1 MEPQLI
7 LEIWKKRWRI
17 ALTKEQEAKF
27 KRNVVHYG
35 LDKFDRTRLIAAIDQ
50 HRKLDQISN
59 SLSNGANPRATGQP
73 GGKAHYGSGLVNN
86 PGKAEATS
94 NDRCEHCNALIRSGE
109 EHDCS

>member
-17 ALTKEQEAKF
+17 PLTREKEAKF
-27 KRNVVHYG
+27 ISDVKHFG
-35 LDKFDRTRLIAAIDQ
+35 LDKFDRARLTAAIDQ
-50 HRKLDQISN
+50 HRRLREISN
-59 SLSNGANPRATGQP
+59 SLSNAANPGATGQP

>member
-7 LEIWKKRWRI
+7 LEIWKKRWQI
-17 ALTKEQEAKF
+17 PLTKEKEAEF
-27 KRNVVHYG
+27 KSKVVFFG

-50 HRKLDQISN
+50 HRHLKQISN
-59 SLSNGANPRATGQP
+59 SLNKGANPRATGQP
-73 GGKAHYGSGLVNN
+73 GGKARYGSGLVNN

>member
-17 ALTKEQEAKF
+17 PLTKEKEAEF
-27 KRNVVHYG
+27 KSKVVHYG
-35 LDKFDRTRLIAAIDQ
+35 IDKFDRNRLIAAIDQ
-50 HRKLDQISN
+50 YQKLYQISN
-59 SLSNGANPRATGQP
+59 SLSNGSNPRATGQP
-73 GGKAHYGSGLVNN
+73 GGKARYGSGLVNN
-86 PGKAEATS
+86 RGKAEATS

>member
-17 ALTKEQEAKF
+17 PLTKEKEAEF
-27 KRNVVHYG
+27 KRNVVHFG
-35 LDKFDRTRLIAAIDQ
+35 LDKFDRTRLMAAIDQ
-50 HRKLDQISN
+50 HRKLKQISN
-59 SLSNGANPRATGQP
+59 SLSNGSNPRAIGQP
-73 GGKAHYGSGLVNN
+73 GGKAQYGSGLVNN

-94 NDRCEHCNALIRSGE
+94 YDRCEHCNALIRSGE